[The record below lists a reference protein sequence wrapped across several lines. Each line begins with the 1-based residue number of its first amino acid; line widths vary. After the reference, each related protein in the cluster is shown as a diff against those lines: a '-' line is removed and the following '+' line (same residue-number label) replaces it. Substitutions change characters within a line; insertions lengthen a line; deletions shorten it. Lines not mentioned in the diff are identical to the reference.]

1 MAGRLCI
8 ARQTSRPPC
17 FPSLAEP
24 RRMLIVE
31 NNNARHI
38 GSSHDEPLSGRPMG
52 DSADAQVAAAEIIAD
67 QKGHDPGGLSM
78 RDLRD
83 EGRR

>member
-1 MAGRLCI
+1 
-8 ARQTSRPPC
+8 
-17 FPSLAEP
+17 
-24 RRMLIVE
+24 MLIVE
-31 NNNARHI
+31 NNDARHI

-67 QKGHDPGGLSM
+67 QKGHDPGGLSL

>member
-1 MAGRLCI
+1 M
-8 ARQTSRPPC
+8 S
-17 FPSLAEP
+17 
-24 RRMLIVE
+24 
-31 NNNARHI
+31 
-38 GSSHDEPLSGRPMG
+38 LSGRPMG